1 MPGMTANWSLPYPCA
16 GDTIDPSIFCDF
28 SNAVDMA
35 LSTVSANADFVA
47 NRPTA
52 RIDRTVSSNTITVNV
67 PTNVQFDTEI
77 FDNDGMADLVVDN
90 SGITV
95 VTPGV
100 YWASFTVGGI
110 STFTTWAR
118 YRMRIMQNGTSF
130 IARKFIID
138 TGLSVFTDQNIYG
151 ALHCQAGDVIR
162 GEYAWN
168 GTGGPQTMTRGS
180 LSLSFICD
188 L

>member
-16 GDTIDPSIFCDF
+16 GDTIDPSIFCEF
-28 SNAVDMA
+28 SNAVDSA
-35 LSTVSANADFVA
+35 LSIVSANAVFVA

-52 RIDRTVSSNTITVNV
+52 RIDRTASSNTFTVNV
-67 PTNVQFDTEI
+67 ATNVQFDTER
-77 FDNDGMADLVVDN
+77 FDNDAMANLAVDN
-90 SGITV
+90 AAITV
-95 VTPGV
+95 ATPGI
-100 YWASFTVGGI
+100 YWASFMVGGI
-110 STFTTWAR
+110 STFTTWTR
-118 YRMRIMQNGTSF
+118 YRMRITQNATPF
-130 IARKFIID
+130 IARKFMID

-162 GEYAWN
+162 GEYIWN